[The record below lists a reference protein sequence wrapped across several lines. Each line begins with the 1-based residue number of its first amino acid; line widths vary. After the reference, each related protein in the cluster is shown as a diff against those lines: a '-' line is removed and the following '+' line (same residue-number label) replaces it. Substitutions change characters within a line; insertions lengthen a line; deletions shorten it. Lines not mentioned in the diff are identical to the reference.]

1 MTTTTKTSFIDD
13 AVNIVRGA
21 GGEVSN
27 DAKELLKQREAGKIS
42 REEYIQRVVEKA
54 KKKG

>member
-1 MTTTTKTSFIDD
+1 MMNTTKTSFIDD

-21 GGEVSN
+21 GGEVSD
-27 DAKELLKQREAGKIS
+27 DAKELLKQREAGTIS
-42 REEYIQRVVEKA
+42 RKEYVQRVVEKA